1 MEELD
6 SSWFVLTRPHT
17 MRVLSLMK
25 ELVCISIGLCK
36 IDCLQL
42 VHEAVMGCLSWV
54 FAFFYCFFVPQM
66 LGLLKRRQ
74 VNIVSQMAE
83 ERGRDSPKYVI
94 GTCRIF
100 LLLPF
105 VYFFCLF
112 SINYLME
119 SCLDVAT
126 SDLLE
131 HDTSLE

>member
-1 MEELD
+1 M
-6 SSWFVLTRPHT
+6 S
-17 MRVLSLMK
+17 
-25 ELVCISIGLCK
+25 
-36 IDCLQL
+36 CL
-42 VHEAVMGCLSWV
+42 GWV
-54 FAFFYCFFVPQM
+54 FAFFYCFFVPQV
-66 LGLLKRRQ
+66 LGFLERRQ
-74 VNIVSQMAE
+74 VNIVSQMTE

-94 GTCRIF
+94 GTGCIF

-131 HDTSLE
+131 HDTSLEQKTSVWNSC